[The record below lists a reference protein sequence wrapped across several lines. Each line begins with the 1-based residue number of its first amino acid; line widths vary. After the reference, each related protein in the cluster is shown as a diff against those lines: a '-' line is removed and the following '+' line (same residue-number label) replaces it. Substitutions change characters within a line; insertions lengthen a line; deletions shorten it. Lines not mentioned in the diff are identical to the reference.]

1 MWEKEPF
8 ERTLS
13 DRPSRG
19 FREKFPPFAR
29 TVSLL
34 FLLTLS
40 VWFFP
45 SRYLFTSLAPNA
57 HIVTVSGL
65 VRRAPEG
72 TPLPH
77 AVVYSD
83 RELAVTDESGVFE
96 LKAREGTKLRF
107 EAEGFE
113 PTSVTV
119 KRKEPIVVL
128 LFPEKPAPGA
138 PKTSAES
145 SSDAAGGG
153 APGTSR

>member
-19 FREKFPPFAR
+19 FKEKFPPFAR

-45 SRYLFTSLAPNA
+45 SRYLFTPLAPNV

-72 TPLPH
+72 TPLPQ

-83 RELAVTDESGVFE
+83 RELALTDERGLFE
-96 LKAREGTKLRF
+96 LKARMGTKLRF

-119 KRKEPIVVL
+119 KRKEPIIVL
-128 LFPEKPAPGA
+128 LFPEKPAPKN
-138 PKTSAES
+138 PAES
-145 SSDAAGGG
+145 SSDAGDG